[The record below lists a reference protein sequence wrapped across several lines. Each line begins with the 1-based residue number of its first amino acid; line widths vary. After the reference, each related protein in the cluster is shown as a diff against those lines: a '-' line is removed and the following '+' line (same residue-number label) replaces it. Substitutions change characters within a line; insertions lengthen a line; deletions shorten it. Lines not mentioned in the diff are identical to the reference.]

1 MSSID
6 KHLQEQVNHIAD
18 CLSYADKYT
27 AMRREDLGED
37 FDENEHT
44 GAYDWLSDVLD
55 IKYIVTSDGTYSGSR
70 VCVALGGPNIWVDFE
85 TMKVEGYWWIDRA
98 TASFT
103 DDMGVEDVLI
113 EMWET
118 R

>member
-1 MSSID
+1 MNSID
-6 KHLQEQVNHIAD
+6 KHLQDQVNHIAD
-18 CLSYADKYT
+18 CLSDADTYT

-37 FDENEHT
+37 FNEDENT

-85 TMKVEGYWWIDRA
+85 TMQVEGYWGCDRA

-103 DDMGVEDVLI
+103 DDMGVEDALI